1 MVKKM
6 FDKAFYKGKT
16 VFITGVTGFK
26 GSWMSL
32 LLARNGVN
40 VVGYA
45 LKPPTDPSLFDLLK
59 LQEKITFVEGDIRD
73 LEKLKSAVQS
83 AQPDIVIHMA
93 AQPLVRES
101 YSQPVYTYD
110 VNVMGTVNIL
120 ESIRCCSS
128 VKSFV
133 NVTTRSTG
141 TTNGNGA
148 IVKQTY

>member
-6 FDKAFYKGKT
+6 FDKTFYKGKT

-101 YSQPVYTYD
+101 YS
-110 VNVMGTVNIL
+110 
-120 ESIRCCSS
+120 E
-128 VKSFV
+128 
-133 NVTTRSTG
+133 TG
-141 TTNGNGA
+141 C
-148 IVKQTY
+148 V